1 MKVGFLGTGLM
12 GVPMVERLL
21 NQGISVIA
29 YNRTLEKMTPLGELG
44 AKTVSSP
51 EQVIQEADCLILML
65 TNAAA
70 IQEVLGLNSQQS
82 NLNNRTIIQMGTIA
96 PSESKQLRDQIVAKG
111 GEYLEA
117 PVLGSIP
124 EAKNGTLLVMVGATE
139 KQFEQW
145 SNLLAH
151 FGQEP
156 MLIGE
161 VGSAAAL
168 KLALNQLIASLT
180 SAFALSLAFLSQ
192 QEVEIEKF
200 MTILRQSALYA
211 PTFDKKLTRM
221 LEKNYA
227 NPNFPTK
234 HLLKD
239 VNLFLEESE
248 KLDLTAFPLT
258 GVQRLLEKALEMGL
272 AEEDYSALY
281 RAIASESHS
290 IIPES

>member
-1 MKVGFLGTGLM
+1 QKI
-12 GVPMVERLL
+12 P
-21 NQGISVIA
+21 VIA
-29 YNRTLEKMTPLGELG
+29 YNRTLEKLAPLQQLG
-44 AKTVSSP
+44 SKTVSCS

-70 IQEVLGLNSQQS
+70 IQEVLGLNSEQS
-82 NLNNRTIIQMGTIA
+82 NFNNRTIIQMGTIA

-139 KQFEQW
+139 KQFYQW
-145 SNLLAH
+145 SNLLAN

-156 MLIGE
+156 MLIGA
-161 VGSAAAL
+161 VGTAAAL

-180 SAFALSLAFLSQ
+180 SAFALSLAFLSEQ
-192 QEVEIEKF
+192 GVDIEKF

-221 LEKNYA
+221 LEENYA

-248 KLDLTAFPLT
+248 
-258 GVQRLLEKALEMGL
+258 
-272 AEEDYSALY
+272 
-281 RAIASESHS
+281 
-290 IIPES
+290 

>member
-1 MKVGFLGTGLM
+1 
-12 GVPMVERLL
+12 
-21 NQGISVIA
+21 
-29 YNRTLEKMTPLGELG
+29 
-44 AKTVSSP
+44 
-51 EQVIQEADCLILML
+51 
-65 TNAAA
+65 
-70 IQEVLGLNSQQS
+70 
-82 NLNNRTIIQMGTIA
+82 
-96 PSESKQLRDQIVAKG
+96 
-111 GEYLEA
+111 
-117 PVLGSIP
+117 
-124 EAKNGTLLVMVGATE
+124 MVGATE
-139 KQFEQW
+139 KQFHQW

-161 VGSAAAL
+161 VGTAAAL
-168 KLALNQLIASLT
+168 KLALNQLIAALT

-192 QEVEIEKF
+192 QGVELEKF

-248 KLDLTAFPLT
+248 RLDLTTFPLT
-258 GVQRLLEKALEMGL
+258 GVQRLLEKALEMGF
-272 AEEDYSALY
+272 AEQDYSALY
-281 RAIASESHS
+281 GALKKEL
-290 IIPES
+290 

>member
-1 MKVGFLGTGLM
+1 MKIGFLGTGLM
-12 GVPMVERLL
+12 GAPMVARLL
-21 NQGISVIA
+21 AVGITVIA
-29 YNRTLEKMTPLGELG
+29 YNRTAEKLTPLQQLG
-44 AKTVSSP
+44 AKIATSP
-51 EQVIQEADCLILML
+51 DQVIKEVDCLILML
-65 TNAAA
+65 TNALA
-70 IQEVLGLNSQQS
+70 IQEVLGLNSVQS

-96 PSESKQLRDQIVAKG
+96 PSESKQLRDKIVAQG

-145 SNLLAH
+145 SNLLTY
-151 FGQEP
+151 FGSEP

-180 SAFALSLAFLSQ
+180 SAFALSLAFLSK
-192 QEVEIEKF
+192 QEVNIEKF

-248 KLDLTAFPLT
+248 KLDLTAFNLT
-258 GVQRLLEKALEMGL
+258 GVQRILEKALEMGL

-281 RAIASESHS
+281 AAISTEL
-290 IIPES
+290 